1 MLGCAARIGV
11 GRVDDAIQARLG
23 RERFAAAPPGNEA
36 SFVTVMALSHS
47 IRAAVLV
54 AATAS
59 VAGSQTPPSPT
70 GTSNFSVF
78 LRGVQIG
85 TEELA
90 VVRSAD
96 GWTVSS
102 NGRIGA
108 PIELVTRNLQI
119 RYDPDWKARELTLD
133 ADRPRPGVRPPHQ
146 HHRNDRD
153 DPCQQRRSGLRPD
166 RHRRRR
172 RRPASQSIL
181 RRLCRSRRATE
192 HCRSRNHHPGLPGR
206 ADTPLHPGW
215 KVRVREDSNRRP
227 ADRRAPHARDAL
239 SDGTAGGRG
248 RHLGRRGR
256 SAAACQCPGTVDR
269 VRPRRRRLGLDA
281 ACRHLPGRRRT
292 GAGSRQRLQP
302 DRHDRQAGG
311 RGRQTAAGRGAGR
324 WIGPDRS

>member
-1 MLGCAARIGV
+1 MMPFKPGL
-11 GRVDDAIQARLG
+11 DASASRPRRLVTK
-23 RERFAAAPPGNEA
+23 RA
-36 SFVTVMALSHS
+36 SYVMALSHS

-70 GTSNFSVF
+70 GTSNFAVF

-85 TEELA
+85 TEEIA
-90 VVRSAD
+90 VARGAD

-133 ADRPRPGVRPPHQ
+133 ATVRAQ
-146 HHRNDRD
+146 EF
-153 DPCQQRRSGLRPD
+153 GLRISITGTTATTHINNAGQAVRPD
-166 RHRRRR
+166 RHRRPR

-181 RRLCRSRRATE
+181 RGLCRGRRATE

-248 RHLGRRGR
+248 RHLGR
-256 SAAACQCPGTVDR
+256 
-269 VRPRRRRLGLDA
+269 
-281 ACRHLPGRRRT
+281 
-292 GAGSRQRLQP
+292 
-302 DRHDRQAGG
+302 
-311 RGRQTAAGRGAGR
+311 
-324 WIGPDRS
+324 